1 MSTTAKSKT
10 PKVSI
15 NAFEKA
21 LCKDTTIEMVLD
33 GTEDVKFTI
42 QTVLPFSEAIGFIE
56 DVYNTCIDEK
66 TGEYIVEAY
75 DPAVRIATLTHY
87 ANFTIPS
94 DIKKQYDLAYNTHA
108 YDQIM
113 SVINL
118 RQYDDIID
126 TVNKKIEFQLNL
138 MASTA
143 YSRMNQIIDL
153 MQQTMDTAEN
163 LFADIDP
170 ELKQKFADA
179 ISKMPA
185 VNGAA
190 VDELIAKA
198 AQVGGES
205 DTDEVQIAIPTGIDA
220 T

>member
-33 GTEDVKFTI
+33 GTEDVKFTV

-118 RQYDDIID
+118 RQYDDIIS
-126 TVNKKIEFQLNL
+126 TINKKIEFQLNL

-198 AQVGGES
+198 AQAGGES

>member
-118 RQYDDIID
+118 RQYDDIIS
-126 TVNKKIEFQLNL
+126 TINKKIEFQLNL

-198 AQVGGES
+198 AQAGGES